1 MMKLIIFNLNKIFLF
16 MNLFMNNNDY
26 VENVEN
32 KKEKIFDR
40 INIALLQ
47 SIF

>member
-1 MMKLIIFNLNKIFLF
+1 
-16 MNLFMNNNDY
+16 MNNNDY

-40 INIALLQ
+40 INIAPLQ
-47 SIF
+47 SIFKNYISNTNVKYQINY